1 MQKMD
6 IQHAEV
12 GVCGL
17 SCRLCPMYNTAAES
31 RCAGC
36 KSSGRMA
43 VGCPFI
49 TCAVK
54 EKQIEFCWQCAE
66 NGSCQKW
73 KKHREAGKQH
83 DSFKC
88 YQKLEA
94 DILFIREHGVEEFE
108 AHQKTREALLK
119 EMLQAFNDGRSKSYY
134 CIAATVLDVY
144 ELREVLEKAKEHSKG
159 MPLKEKSKIIHS
171 SLENIAREKGYLLR
185 LRK

>member
-1 MQKMD
+1 MD
-6 IQHAEV
+6 IQYAEV

-17 SCRLCPMYNTAAES
+17 SCRLCPMHNTAAES

-54 EKQIEFCWQCAE
+54 KKGIEFCWQCTE
-66 NGSCQKW
+66 SGSCQKW
-73 KKHREAGKQH
+73 KMHREAGKQY

-108 AHQKTREALLK
+108 QQQKTREALLK
-119 EMLQAFNDGRSKSYY
+119 EMLQTFNDGRSKSYY
-134 CIAATVLDVY
+134 CIAATVLEVD
-144 ELREVLEKAKEHSKG
+144 ELQEVLEKAKEQSKD

-171 SLENIAREKGYLLR
+171 LLENISSEKGYLLR